1 MKKIIIALIMALIV
15 SVLAITVSATV
26 AVSYD
31 LKEVTTGAGAAYRI
45 VATLNDDEGDFRGW
59 SNTVQFDYNIIKPV
73 NKSTGAT
80 VDIATASTVAL
91 KRAPLNKYSEYS
103 DDYGDDIS
111 PSWTETTWTAN
122 GAESTLVFKTL
133 VSDPDAIGLATAT
146 QDVSVFEFTFMLADG
161 YTVDDFKA
169 DTFKVIEIEYPNG
182 NNNFYGKTD
191 GKTNNI
197 VVTNNVV
204 PEATVITIPVLAGD
218 KIYLQDGTVAT
229 AEAAGDYEVPATV
242 GYVAVNTGKTSQ
254 VTYYVDGTSATAV
267 HTNGIVSTEGNDLR
281 GPDETYND
289 EDRSGLRFKMN
300 HNPQSREVEGHEVT
314 EVGVLM
320 TVESNKVIA
329 GIGQET
335 IDDLKLDDVG
345 NFVKKGYALGDGY
358 DRAFNTE
365 DDENWIISAV
375 MYNIT
380 LNEANVQVNI
390 VCRPFYKVG
399 ETYIYGETM
408 KGTLYDTA
416 KEIKDGG
423 YLGCSDAMKDYI
435 DEILLLVDGE
445 ETPIVED
452 EVIIDISGLYG
463 TN

>member
-1 MKKIIIALIMALIV
+1 MKNKILLAFFIALTAVMLALC
-15 SVLAITVSATV
+15 VSAEV
-26 AVSYD
+26 SISYD
-31 LKEVTTGAGAAYRI
+31 LSTVDTTAGEAYR
-45 VATLNDDEGDFRGW
+45 VTATIYDTATDFRGLT
-59 SNTVQFDYNIIKPV
+59 NTITFDYNTIIPV
-73 NKSTGAT
+73 HKTKGT
-80 VDIATASTVAL
+80 VVDIATSTDSKL
-91 KRAPLNKYSEYS
+91 PLNRYSYYSES
-103 DDYGDDIS
+103 EGDDVNA
-111 PSWTETTWTAN
+111 SWASVLWTAN
-122 GAESTLVFKTL
+122 GVASTLEYDIYIT
-133 VSDPDAIGLATAT
+133 PDDAPANGEMFF
-146 QDVSVFEFTFMLADG
+146 DMTFMLADG
-161 YTVDDFKA
+161 KTVDDFTA
-169 DTFKVIEIEYPNG
+169 DTFRIDYIHYVGGSYDY
-182 NNNFYGKTD
+182 FYGNADTSK
-191 GKTNNI
+191 NNI
-197 VVTNNVV
+197 ILTNNVV

-254 VTYYVDGTSATAV
+254 VTYYVNGTSATAV

-300 HNPQSREVEGHEVT
+300 HNPQSRKVEGHEVT

-335 IDDLKLDDVG
+335 IDDLKLADVG
-345 NFVKKGYALGDGY
+345 TYVKKGYALGDGY

-365 DDENWIISAV
+365 DDEKWIISAV

-423 YLGCSDAMKDYI
+423 YLGCSDAMKNYI
-435 DEILLLVDGE
+435 DEILKLVDGE
-445 ETPIVED
+445 ETPIVEE

-463 TN
+463 V

>member
-1 MKKIIIALIMALIV
+1 MKKRILIAI
-15 SVLAITVSATV
+15 LAIMTLMSISAFAEIAFTVDMAEATEEAEGV
-26 AVSYD
+26 YKITFSVTDTNTVYD
-31 LKEVTTGAGAAYRI
+31 NALLKEVQG
-45 VATLNDDEGDFRGW
+45 NFRGLQAKFTYDADIFVPYDW
-59 SNTVQFDYNIIKPV
+59 EYDDVADINEYPESPFAPV
-73 NKSTGAT
+73 ASGRNKGTIQAAT
-80 VDIATASTVAL
+80 YTNAGTMNSVSVDEYY
-91 KRAPLNKYSEYS
+91 APS
-103 DDYGDDIS
+103 
-111 PSWTETTWTAN
+111 
-122 GAESTLVFKTL
+122 AESKYIYL
-133 VSDPDAIGLATAT
+133 DNTA
-146 QDVSVFEFTFMLADG
+146 VLTFYFQFAS
-161 YTVDDFKA
+161 
-169 DTFKVIEIEYPNG
+169 
-182 NNNFYGKTD
+182 GKTEED
-191 GKTNNI
+191 FTSESFKIDYLRYLNVENNYYKHPSDSSLNNI
-197 VVTNNVV
+197 TLTNNVV
-204 PEATVITIPVLAGD
+204 PEAIVITIPVQAGD

-345 NFVKKGYALGDGY
+345 SFVKKGYALGDGY

-416 KEIKDGG
+416 NEIKDGG